1 MTSSIR
7 RAVAVLGLAVAGAA
21 PAYPWGDE
29 GHEAL
34 AVSASRDL
42 TPDAR
47 KHVIGI
53 LGSDDLA
60 SISVWMDHLREA
72 YVHAGPLATD
82 PEAMTFTREFPHN
95 NVWHYVDLPLGIAA
109 YEPSGPFSRPD
120 DVVHMAE
127 EAVLVLEGKGDPR
140 ITKLQALRMLVHF
153 VGDEHQPLHVAC
165 GYYQLD
171 GSGGVRLVTDPSA
184 AKGLEDDKGG
194 NTLFFGTSRSS
205 ELHWYWDID
214 VVPKIANS
222 ADVRTLAEA
231 LHKMAAAHGAAWK
244 TGGDH
249 HHWPEAWATESLV
262 AARTAYA
269 GIKFGAATAD
279 PKGGIKRINITLP
292 ANYDEVCTPLAAERL
307 AKAGYHLA
315 EILNAIQWSD

>member
-7 RAVAVLGLAVAGAA
+7 KAVAVLALALAGAA

-29 GHEAL
+29 GHRAL
-34 AVSASRDL
+34 AMSATRDL
-42 TPDAR
+42 SPEAR
-47 KHVIGI
+47 SHVIKI

-72 YVHAGPLATD
+72 YLHAGPLATD
-82 PEAMTFTREFPHN
+82 PEAMKFTREFSHN
-95 NVWHYVDLPLGIAA
+95 NQWHYVDLPLGIAA
-109 YEPSGPFSRPD
+109 YELSGPFSRPD

-127 EAVLVLEGKGDPR
+127 EAVLVLEGTGDPR

-153 VGDEHQPLHVAC
+153 VGDEHQPLHVGC
-165 GYYQLD
+165 GFYQGD
-171 GSGGVRLVTDPSA
+171 GSSGVKLVTDPSVA
-184 AKGLEDDKGG
+184 TGLEDDKGG
-194 NTLFFGTSRSS
+194 NTLFFGKSPRS
-205 ELHWYWDID
+205 ELHWYWDTD
-214 VVPKIANS
+214 LVLKITNS
-222 ADVRTLAEA
+222 ADVPALAEA
-231 LHKMAAAHGAAWK
+231 IHKMADAHGAAWK
-244 TGGDH
+244 TEGDH

-269 GIKFGAATAD
+269 GISFGAVELG

-292 ANYDEVCTPLAAERL
+292 VNYDEVCTPLAAERL
-307 AKAGYHLA
+307 SKAGYHLA